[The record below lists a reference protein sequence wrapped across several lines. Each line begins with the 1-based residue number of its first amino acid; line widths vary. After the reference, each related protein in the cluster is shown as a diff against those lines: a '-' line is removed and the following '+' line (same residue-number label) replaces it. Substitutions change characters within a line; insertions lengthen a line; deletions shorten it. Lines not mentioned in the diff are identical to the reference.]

1 MESILFEVT
10 DFETVYND
18 FLEWP
23 ALSKF
28 MVIPH
33 YVYLVLKMPGPC
45 GVISIRG
52 DIKWVFYYDRES
64 CKIADRLTTSVE
76 LLLLKKALAKS
87 P

>member
-1 MESILFEVT
+1 
-10 DFETVYND
+10 
-18 FLEWP
+18 
-23 ALSKF
+23 
-28 MVIPH
+28 
-33 YVYLVLKMPGPC
+33 MPGPC

-52 DIKWVFYYDRES
+52 DIKWAFYYDRES